1 MRRMLMM
8 ALLVVWA
15 APSLAQDTVE
25 TPGETP
31 RVTGQ
36 DDAAEATIILNEVN
50 ADDYPDV
57 RIFATVLLDGEPLT
71 GLTAE
76 DFRVREDEVDQ
87 EPLIVEPQLPPLSVV
102 VTLDS
107 SGSMARRLAE
117 TQAAA
122 RQFDEDMT
130 LVGQLYSANL
140 ITATDRNLAR
150 TRLLEAER

>member
-1 MRRMLMM
+1 MRRLLMM

-15 APSLAQDTVE
+15 VPSLAQDAVE
-25 TPGETP
+25 TPGGTP

-87 EPLIVEPQLPPLSVV
+87 EPLIVKPQLPPLSVV

-130 LVGQLYSANL
+130 LIGQLYSANL